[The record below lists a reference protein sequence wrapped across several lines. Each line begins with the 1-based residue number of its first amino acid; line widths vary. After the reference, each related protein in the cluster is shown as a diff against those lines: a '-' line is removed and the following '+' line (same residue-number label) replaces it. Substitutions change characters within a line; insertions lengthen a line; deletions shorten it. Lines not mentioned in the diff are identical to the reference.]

1 MKLCYRGVS
10 YEPNPTSVETFQG
23 EVGGKYRGLP
33 WTRTH
38 VKMSGRLS
46 QPSYELYYR
55 GVTPLRKKENQLNG
69 IPAPAPSSFS
79 SL

>member
-10 YEPNPTSVETFQG
+10 YEPNSTCVETIQG

-33 WTRTH
+33 WTHTH
-38 VKMSGRLS
+38 VKMSGRLI

-55 GVTPLRKKENQLNG
+55 GVTPVRKKENQLHG
-69 IPAPAPSSFS
+69 IPAPNSFS

>member
-10 YEPNPTSVETFQG
+10 YEPNPTSIETIQG
-23 EVGGKYRGLP
+23 EVGGKYRGFP
-33 WTRTH
+33 WRHTY
-38 VKMSGRLS
+38 VKMSGRHT

-55 GVTPLRKKENQLNG
+55 GVTPLRNKENQLHG
-69 IPAPAPSSFS
+69 IPTPAPNTFS